1 MPTLTSIRTFS
12 VLPESSSVIDT
23 VPRISPG
30 FPGISTFTAA
40 AVGDDQA
47 SFCTMWISSP
57 TNFLANDGMPS
68 AACTWSIETF
78 MPEPEPD
85 PLTDTVLRSTPWK
98 SHTCSRKLCSPSI
111 A

>member
-12 VLPESSSVIDT
+12 VVPVSSSVIDT

-30 FPGISTFTAA
+30 LPGISTFTAA

-47 SFCTMWISSP
+47 SFCTMLISSP

-68 AACTWSIETF
+68 AACTWSIDTV
-78 MPEPEPD
+78 MPEPD
-85 PLTDTVLRSTPWK
+85 PLIDTDLRSTPWK
-98 SHTCSRKLCSPSI
+98 SQTCSRKSCSPSI